1 MDLTLQVSSDSLS
14 EEGLHELTLDL
25 SRTIGSETDISAQ
38 IPEHQPEPGAKGDT
52 ITVGTLFLAFFS
64 SGAAVALIGVLK
76 SYFDRAS
83 NLTIDIKRP
92 DGHQVNISAQN
103 MKPEQIEN
111 TVVRLKNLLGD

>member
-1 MDLTLQVSSDSLS
+1 MELTLQISGDTLS
-14 EEGLHELTLDL
+14 EEQLHSLTLEL
-25 SRTIGSETDISAQ
+25 AQTIASETDICAQ
-38 IPEHQPEPGAKGDT
+38 IPEHPPAPEAKGDP
-52 ITVGTLFLAFFS
+52 ITVGTLVLAFFS

-111 TVVRLKNLLGD
+111 TVARLSGLLGN

>member
-1 MDLTLQVSSDSLS
+1 MDLTLQVSCPSLS
-14 EEGLHELTLDL
+14 DEEMHVLTGELAQTV
-25 SRTIGSETDISAQ
+25 SSETGISAQ
-38 IPEHQPEPGAKGDT
+38 IPEQQATPGAKGDA
-52 ITVGTLFLAFFS
+52 INIGTLILTFFS

-92 DGHQVNISAQN
+92 DGTQFNISAEN

-111 TVVRLKNLLGD
+111 TVARLKNLLGN